1 MPRTLTAPV
10 PTWFAAD
17 RLLQR
22 SDGWYIGS
30 ADGFRVG
37 PYPIKSEA
45 VRWSRE
51 LVAKLERC
59 RSTTEQVRMV
69 RAFLHEQ
76 HHRNKRQLQSGPSV
90 AETAPDGAAARPP
103 VRDGEPSRMWFRT
116 SRFFLVDEAWF
127 FSTREGIDV
136 GPYATREEAE
146 RDASRLLE
154 ILQNTATDTECRLA
168 IMQFKTRPR

>member
-1 MPRTLTAPV
+1 MIASV
-10 PTWFAAD
+10 PSWFAAD
-17 RLLQR
+17 RLFQR

-30 ADGFRVG
+30 TEGFRVG

-45 VRWSRE
+45 VRRSSE

-59 RSTTEQVRMV
+59 RSTSDQVRMV

-76 HHRNKRQLQSGPSV
+76 RDQHKRQLQSGPS
-90 AETAPDGAAARPP
+90 ATSTAVDGSVGRPP
-103 VRDGEPSRMWFRT
+103 VRAGEQPKVWFRT
-116 SRFFLVDEAWF
+116 SRFFSVDDVWF
-127 FSTREGIDV
+127 FSTRENIDV

-146 RDASRLLE
+146 RDANRLLQ